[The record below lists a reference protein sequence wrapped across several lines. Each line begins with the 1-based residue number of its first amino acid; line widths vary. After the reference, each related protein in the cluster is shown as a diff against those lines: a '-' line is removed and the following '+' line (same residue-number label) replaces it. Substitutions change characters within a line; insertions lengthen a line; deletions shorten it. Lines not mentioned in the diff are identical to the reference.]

1 MKSTLKGMTFL
12 MLVIVG
18 SWSCEHEVAKVNPL
32 YAVVTDTTTTNPPVV
47 PPITPVD
54 PITVVNACS
63 ADTVYFASQLF
74 PLILSSCAMAKCHDN
89 ITKAEG
95 VVLTDYAN
103 IMRYV
108 SAGSPT
114 NSKLYRSLIDN
125 DPGNRMPRLPVAPFT
140 QTQIDLVA
148 KWIRQGAKNKSCNT
162 SSVTNCDTLKMS
174 FVTNVSPILKSSC
187 TGCHNA
193 TSPSGNINLTTY
205 AGTKVI
211 ASRLSGSL
219 NHLAGYIAMPSST
232 IKLSACDI
240 NKITAWVHQ
249 GALNN

>member
-1 MKSTLKGMTFL
+1 MKSTLKGLAFL

-18 SWSCEHEVAKVNPL
+18 FLSCEHEVAKVNPM
-32 YAVVTDTTTTNPPVV
+32 YVVVTDTTSSPPIVPPV
-47 PPITPVD
+47 TPVD
-54 PITVVNACS
+54 PTILNACS
-63 ADTVYFASQLF
+63 VDTVYFASQLY

-114 NSKLYRSLIDN
+114 NSSLYKSLIAN
-125 DPGNRMPRLPVAPFT
+125 SNRMPRSPVAPFT
-140 QTQIDLVA
+140 QTQIDLVS
-148 KWIRQGAKNKSCNT
+148 KWIKQGAKNNSCNT
-162 SSVTNCDTLKMS
+162 SSVANCDTLKMS
-174 FVTNVSPILKSSC
+174 FVTNVSPILQISC

-193 TSPSGNINLTTY
+193 TAPSGNINLTTY

-211 ASRLSGSL
+211 ANRLSGSL
-219 NHLAGYIAMPSST
+219 NHLTGYFPMPSST
-232 IKLSACDI
+232 VKLSACDI
-240 NKITAWVHQ
+240 NKISAWVNQ